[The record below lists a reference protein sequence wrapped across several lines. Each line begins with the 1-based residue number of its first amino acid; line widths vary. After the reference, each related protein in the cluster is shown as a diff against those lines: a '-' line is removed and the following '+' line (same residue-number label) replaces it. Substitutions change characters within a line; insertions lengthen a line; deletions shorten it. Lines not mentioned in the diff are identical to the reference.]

1 MSLPKGTRLGPY
13 VIETPLGAGG
23 MGEVYRATDS
33 RLGRTV
39 AIKVLPENFASD
51 ARFRERFEREARVIS
66 SLQHANICVLYDI
79 GRQDAT
85 DYLVLEYLEGETLEA
100 RLRRGP
106 LPTDQVLKYGAQIAD
121 ALDKSHHMSITHR
134 DLKPGNVMLT
144 KSGAKVLDF
153 GLAKPVKMP
162 VTSAALSAMTHT
174 PTASLEQDP
183 ITSQG
188 TLIGTFQYMSPEQLE
203 GKEADARSDIFALGC
218 VLYEM
223 ATGKRAFDGKTTAS
237 VVAAI
242 LASEPKPITQL
253 QLTSPPALERLVQR
267 CLAKDPDER
276 WQSALDLKS
285 ELEWISQA
293 SNEAAPRSSIAAMK
307 SMRAKLIVSVLAAA
321 LFGAGITLYFAPHRE
336 ISFPAVRAVISIP
349 SNISIQTLGDEAWS
363 SWAYWKGGKFSSS
376 DPSTA

>member
-13 VIETPLGAGG
+13 LIEMPLGAGG

-51 ARFRERFEREARVIS
+51 ARFRERFEREARAIS
-66 SLQHANICVLYDI
+66 SLQHPHICVLYDV
-79 GRQDAT
+79 GCQDAT
-85 DYLVLEYLEGETLEA
+85 DYLVLEYLEGETLDA

-106 LPTDQVLKYGAQIAD
+106 LPTEQVLKYGAQIAD
-121 ALDKSHHMSITHR
+121 ALDKSHHKGITHR

-144 KSGAKVLDF
+144 KSGVKVLDF
-153 GLAKPVKMP
+153 GLAKPVRVP
-162 VTSAALSAMTHT
+162 VTSVALSAMTHT
-174 PTASLEQDP
+174 PTATLEKEP
-183 ITSQG
+183 ITSEG

-237 VVAAI
+237 AVAAI

-276 WQSALDLKS
+276 WPSALDLKS

-293 SNEAAPRSSIAAMK
+293 SIEAAPRSSVAAMK
-307 SMRAKLIVSVLAAA
+307 SMRAKLKA
-321 LFGAGITLYFAPHRE
+321 LIPILEASGNAPEATAKRDG
-336 ISFPAVRAVISIP
+336 SIP
-349 SNISIQTLGDEAWS
+349 PSRPA
-363 SWAYWKGGKFSSS
+363 GGRKRR
-376 DPSTA
+376 